1 MKQEENNIAN
11 PDRQNSRVMRSTVTG
26 LFLLLSV
33 TATYCQ
39 TFDLLSA
46 KSSDKVAAS
55 LFFTV
60 DSNRV
65 LNAYKIFAFASPAMK
80 TADSI
85 FVVGGIHNSV
95 SAVSER
101 DGSVARDY
109 SLEQNYPNPFNPSTT
124 IRFSIRKRAKVS
136 VVLYD
141 VTGREV
147 STLVNEDRGTGTYD
161 AHWNGLSSTGVPVA
175 SGTYFYRL
183 LAASDDGSK
192 TIETKKMTLIR

>member
-1 MKQEENNIAN
+1 MKREEIKTGR
-11 PDRQNSRVMRSTVTG
+11 PEKKKSRSIRPLALALFFLVSATV
-26 LFLLLSV
+26 S
-33 TATYCQ
+33 YCQ

-55 LFFTV
+55 LFFTI

-65 LNAYKIFAFASPAMK
+65 LNAYKIFAFTSPALK
-80 TADSI
+80 TGDSI
-85 FVVGGIHNSV
+85 FVVEGIQNSV
-95 SAVSER
+95 SAVGKNDET
-101 DGSVARDY
+101 VAHNF

-124 IRFSIRKRAKVS
+124 IRFSIRKKAKVS

-147 STLVNEDRGTGTYD
+147 STLVNEERSTGTYD
-161 AHWNGLSSTGVPVA
+161 AHWNGISDTGAPVA

-183 LAASDDGSK
+183 LATTDDGSK
-192 TIETKKMTLIR
+192 SIETKKMILIR